1 MAKYV
6 IKDNDGNYK
15 KICEDTES
23 RDHWISRYADCISYE
38 EISDADYV
46 ELQKNHKKFTST
58 NPLNTTLIDSTDEDW
73 EYTQEVIQERLT
85 RLIDL
90 LDQWNKTTDT
100 PPSIWATNLTT
111 LKAIDLNSLSY
122 PITGKSWLDCLI
134 KNSISVPSSM
144 EF

>member
-58 NPLNTTLIDSTDEDW
+58 NPLNSRKI
-73 EYTQEVIQERLT
+73 
-85 RLIDL
+85 
-90 LDQWNKTTDT
+90 NKINR
-100 PPSIWATNLTT
+100 SFR
-111 LKAIDLNSLSY
+111 
-122 PITGKSWLDCLI
+122 
-134 KNSISVPSSM
+134 SM
-144 EF
+144 E